1 MSDHN
6 GKCMGTIKDNKKAEN
21 LFQILGFVFSIRL
34 PLFLLPRERGNS
46 VPWL

>member
-1 MSDHN
+1 
-6 GKCMGTIKDNKKAEN
+6 MGTIKDNKKAEN